1 MVWREIPPSNILI
14 EVARRVTRVTLTSSM
29 TSSRVTRD
37 DSEEMTCGASMTR
50 DDGNCRPGGPGPL
63 YLVQVRPCREKYV
76 VIAGAATARVGLK
89 YLIQELAPKSPACG

>member
-14 EVARRVTRVTLTSSM
+14 EVARRVTRL

-50 DDGNCRPGGPGPL
+50 DDGNCRPGGPRSAIPGAGPL
-63 YLVQVRPCREKYV
+63 
-76 VIAGAATARVGLK
+76 AGK
-89 YLIQELAPKSPACG
+89 NPP

>member
-14 EVARRVTRVTLTSSM
+14 EVARRVTRL

>member
-37 DSEEMTCGASMTR
+37 DFEEMTCGASMTR
-50 DDGNCRPGGPGPL
+50 DDGNCRPGGPRSAIPASAA
-63 YLVQVRPCREKYV
+63 VRQKNLP
-76 VIAGAATARVGLK
+76 
-89 YLIQELAPKSPACG
+89 

>member
-1 MVWREIPPSNILI
+1 MAALVWREIPPSNILI

-50 DDGNCRPGGPGPL
+50 DDGNCRPEGPRSAIPGAGPTMPGKIRRDCWSCHCQGGPEIPD
-63 YLVQVRPCREKYV
+63 P
-76 VIAGAATARVGLK
+76 GAST
-89 YLIQELAPKSPACG
+89 